1 MIKCTVGT
9 FCTAICIPDEENPNC
24 LQTTRASDELQR
36 SSHTVP
42 HEPLTQTSTRPSRA
56 EEPPT
61 SRISPWVQASAE

>member
-1 MIKCTVGT
+1 MINSIVT
-9 FCTAICIPDEENPNC
+9 FYNIPDEENPNC
-24 LQTTRASDELQR
+24 LQTTRASAELQK

-61 SRISPWVQASAE
+61 SRISPWVQAKGVDKI

>member
-1 MIKCTVGT
+1 MINVRLARLVQLG
-9 FCTAICIPDEENPNC
+9 IPDEENPNC
-24 LQTTRASDELQR
+24 LQTTRASDELQK

-61 SRISPWVQASAE
+61 SRISPWVQASEK